1 MPVKNHQCR
10 YGYELCH
17 ETYLGLNHDH
27 NVVSCTCLE
36 YFSNY
41 YKINWIKYIDEYYD
55 AFKETLEIY
64 FCNYFSC
71 GKIFMDLLC
80 DQQRTFLYG
89 SFRNTENIIYDCDL
103 DICIPITFFKFQHG
117 ILTIFKLIR

>member
-64 FCNYFSC
+64 FCNYFPVAKYLWICFMISRGHFC
-71 GKIFMDLLC
+71 MVVLEILKILFM
-80 DQQRTFLYG
+80 TV
-89 SFRNTENIIYDCDL
+89 I
-103 DICIPITFFKFQHG
+103 
-117 ILTIFKLIR
+117 